1 MDNLN
6 SGGYS
11 FETEKSISGED
22 DEMAAFEAECA
33 KMLEQEHQRLAEEEK
48 EREIAEAAEAVRA
61 VAMPVLSFESKP
73 AAEPEVTS
81 ESEPEAVPESEDVPE
96 VKSLPEPEEEKLP
109 EENTENESES
119 EPESEEKPESQNQV
133 LRDELAAIMKAESEE
148 LVLHS
153 AAAETQT
160 QDGETENKSDDSDDA
175 SDESIPKWL
184 RILFTLLLLLL
195 GGLGVYVMVGMDYGS
210 TVFDPLCFIEIAI
223 CTLTAVGINA
233 SHIQFRVGKE
243 MIMRLAAYS
252 LFVFYVVYSA
262 DCLFLKRLLA
272 YGIDKE
278 NIVGYAKTHIS
289 LDVVNGLTA
298 MGNSGM
304 FGCALFVLPIAFM
317 LLVLFKPFRNLIL
330 YLFSIAIMYVAVST
344 VRIATMSGS
353 FDLSQGCMVITGA
366 AAAYIIFAFPPL
378 KRMITDAGLI
388 LWEYNDDD
396 YDE

>member
-73 AAEPEVTS
+73 TAEPEVTS

-160 QDGETENKSDDSDDA
+160 QDGETENKSDDADDA

-304 FGCALFVLPIAFM
+304 CVVCTADCVHAACAFQAVPESDSVSLQHSNYVCCGERCENSNHVRFVRSFAGLHGNY
-317 LLVLFKPFRNLIL
+317 R
-330 YLFSIAIMYVAVST
+330 
-344 VRIATMSGS
+344 SGS
-353 FDLSQGCMVITGA
+353 GVYNICVPA
-366 AAAYIIFAFPPL
+366 AEEDDN
-378 KRMITDAGLI
+378 RRWTDSLGI
-388 LWEYNDDD
+388 Q
-396 YDE
+396 